1 MPFYLLHIDRTG
13 GSGAG
18 LVVTTKGFPEL
29 RLSVRDSDE
38 VQTAAC
44 EAIKQALA
52 QRRARGE
59 PIPEPLAERPTGDA
73 VVEVLDDWVEHER
86 PLPEPPLREGEGNVA
101 ADED

>member
-52 QRRARGE
+52 RTDALPLELAKVYARW
-59 PIPEPLAERPTGDA
+59 AELDA
-73 VVEVLDDWVEHER
+73 R
-86 PLPEPPLREGEGNVA
+86 KG
-101 ADED
+101 